1 MNQAEPMRFDN
12 QTPQSVQGEDLVA
25 LAVVGRPHG
34 ITGEVR
40 VHRYN
45 DSSHF
50 IEELSEV
57 RLRSPS
63 GETRTVAIQ
72 LCRPGPKFHRCAFEG
87 VDDRNEAEALKGFEL
102 CVPREM
108 LPDLADDEYYFVD
121 LAGLAVVNSEGKTL
135 GRVIRA
141 LQFPSIDCLEVDLEH
156 GLVEVPMV
164 EPWLLEVQLE
174 RRMVLVGDLSD
185 LPVVR
190 SQKTRAHP

>member
-1 MNQAEPMRFDN
+1 MRFDKHA
-12 QTPQSVQGEDLVA
+12 PQSVDGEDLVA

-34 ITGEVR
+34 IAGEVR

-45 DSSHF
+45 DSSHL

-57 RLRSPS
+57 RLRSPN
-63 GETRTVAIQ
+63 GEARTVAIQ

-87 VDDRNEAEALKGFEL
+87 VNDRNEAEALRGLEL
-102 CVPREM
+102 CVLRET
-108 LPDLADDEYYFVD
+108 LPELADDEYYFVD

-156 GLVEVPMV
+156 GVVEVPMV
-164 EPWLLEVQLE
+164 EPWLVDVQLG

-185 LPVVR
+185 LPV
-190 SQKTRAHP
+190 SQSPKTRAHP